1 MTSLAADAWSV
12 ESIRK
17 AKGIS
22 LEEISNETKLKLAT
36 LQAIEI
42 GNFDALPGGIYNIS
56 YIRQYARAIG
66 ADEADLVQF
75 YRAKCSSAATEVIRF
90 VSDERKNTGGEICQ
104 LLRQL
109 LQTRPLRRAQ

>member
-1 MTSLAADAWSV
+1 MTRVPADAWCV

-22 LEEISNETKLKLAT
+22 LEEISNETKLRLAT
-36 LQAIEI
+36 LQAIET
-42 GNFDALPGGIYNIS
+42 GTFDALPGGVYSTS

-75 YRAKCSSAATEVIRF
+75 YRAKCSSPANEVIRLG
-90 VSDERKNTGGEICQ
+90 SDERKNTGGEICQ
-104 LLRQL
+104 LLRHL

>member
-1 MTSLAADAWSV
+1 MTSLAADAWCV

-17 AKGIS
+17 TKGLS
-22 LEEISNETKLKLAT
+22 LEEISNEAKLKLRT

-66 ADEADLVQF
+66 ADEADMVQL
-75 YRAKCSSAATEVIRF
+75 YRAKCPSAVKEVIRF
-90 VSDERKNTGGEICQ
+90 DSDERKNTGGEICQ

>member
-1 MTSLAADAWSV
+1 MTSLAADAWCV
-12 ESIRK
+12 ESIRM

-36 LQAIEI
+36 LRAIES

-66 ADEADLVQF
+66 VDETGLVQL
-75 YRAKCSSAATEVIRF
+75 YRDTYSSDSGHFSPEEHR
-90 VSDERKNTGGEICQ
+90 GGKTCQ
-104 LLRQL
+104 LLHQL
-109 LQTRPLRRAQ
+109 LPTRRPR